1 MQPLEPE
8 RRGHF
13 RNAVNKVHIR
23 FDDVIR
29 QLRQCAQD
37 QSLEHHASPGGLKA
51 LSVLNLVIGYLES
64 VANQIVIQSFGL
76 TKDNNDIV
84 TLSMDLGHSQSMSH
98 YVRLSFD
105 FAHSATPTTTESSK

>member
-1 MQPLEPE
+1 MA
-8 RRGHF
+8 G
-13 RNAVNKVHIR
+13 
-23 FDDVIR
+23 
-29 QLRQCAQD
+29 
-37 QSLEHHASPGGLKA
+37 
-51 LSVLNLVIGYLES
+51 SVAGS